1 MSHSDVEALEVKPRY
16 LHSLRQ
22 LTVTLLSVLTTWVEK
37 WRWVVFDVEVTIVEM
52 SGLFMADLMTLPVV
66 HPL

>member
-37 WRWVVFDVEVTIVEM
+37 
-52 SGLFMADLMTLPVV
+52 
-66 HPL
+66 